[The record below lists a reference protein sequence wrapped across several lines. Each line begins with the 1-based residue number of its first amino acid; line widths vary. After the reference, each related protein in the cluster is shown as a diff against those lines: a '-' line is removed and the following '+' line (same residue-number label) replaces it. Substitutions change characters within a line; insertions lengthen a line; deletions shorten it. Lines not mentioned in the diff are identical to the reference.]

1 MVAPRRTSRVG
12 IPKEIKRDEHRVALS
27 PAGVREL
34 VEGGHEVFVQSGA
47 GTGAGIAD
55 AAYAAQGASVLALAE
70 EVFARADLIVKVKEP
85 QPTEVALLR
94 EQHTLF
100 TYLHLAPDRELTD
113 GLIGSGATCIAYETV
128 RDERGRLPLLAP
140 MSEVAGKLAAH
151 AGSAALQKAHGGRGA
166 MLGRLPG
173 VAPAKAMIVGG
184 GTVGLAAARIAVG
197 MEADVCVLDRDV
209 DRLRELELLFGS
221 SAATCFSTAVAIEER
236 LPDVDVVIG
245 AVLVAGA
252 RAPHVIGRDQ
262 LALMKR
268 GAVLVD
274 VAIDQ
279 GGCFATSKPTTHSD
293 PTYVV
298 DGVVHYCVANM
309 PGAVP
314 VSAARAL
321 ENATLPYVLRLA
333 DLGARDALAADPGFL
348 EGLSV
353 CDGALTSAPVAAD
366 QGRAHVEPAD
376 ALGIAGTSP
385 LVGG

>member
-1 MVAPRRTSRVG
+1 MSRIGV
-12 IPKEIKRDEHRVALS
+12 PSEIKRDEHRVALT

-34 VEGGHEVFVQSGA
+34 VDRGHEVLVQSGA
-47 GTGAGIAD
+47 GVGAGIAD
-55 AAYAAQGASVLALAE
+55 DAYAAQGATLLADASELYE
-70 EVFARADLIVKVKEP
+70 RAQLIVKVKEP
-85 QPTEVALLR
+85 QREEVARLR
-94 EQHTLF
+94 AEHTLF
-100 TYLHLAPDRELTD
+100 TYLHLAPNPELTD
-113 GLIGSGATCIAYETV
+113 GLIASGATCIAYETV
-128 RDERGRLPLLAP
+128 RDARRRLPLLAP

-151 AGSAALQKAHGGRGA
+151 AGATALQRHGGGRGV

-184 GTVGLAAARIAVG
+184 GTVGLSAARIAVG

-209 DRLRELELLFGS
+209 ERLRELELLFGS
-221 SAATCFSTAVAIEER
+221 SASTCYSSAVAIEER

-245 AVLVAGA
+245 AVLVTGA
-252 RAPHVIGRDQ
+252 RAPHVIGREQ
-262 LALMKR
+262 LSLMKR

-314 VSAARAL
+314 VSSTRAL

-333 DLGARDALAADPGFL
+333 ELGARKALAADRGFM

-353 CDGALTSAPVAAD
+353 CGGALTSEAVAAD
-366 QGRAHVEPAD
+366 QGREHVDPAV
-376 ALGIAGTSP
+376 ALAG
-385 LVGG
+385 